1 MKLLVLVLLSISRL
15 NESFSWL
22 VSHQQCHRQG
32 LTKSALWSSFDDI
45 DFQEFDDE
53 DDDDF
58 LAYEELEARLGDW
71 DDRVARINTIH
82 LVGRVGNSPEP
93 RYFDDGK
100 VVVNLSLACRR
111 KYHYA
116 ERAVMG
122 IKSGEEETDWYG
134 LGKDSS
140 EVLFCAPRQNLEQ
153 VPVLNLCLVFFCF
166 D

>member
-1 MKLLVLVLLSISRL
+1 MKSDNRAIKIILSVLLILLRM
-15 NESFSWL
+15 NESLCWV
-22 VSHQQCHRQG
+22 VSNGQCHRHAF
-32 LTKSALWSSFDDI
+32 TKSSLWSSFDDT
-45 DFQEFDDE
+45 DFQDFDDE
-53 DDDDF
+53 DVFTDDDF
-58 LAYEELEARLGDW
+58 IDYEELEARLGDW

-116 ERAVMG
+116 ERAALG

-134 LGKDSS
+134 LGKD
-140 EVLFCAPRQNLEQ
+140 
-153 VPVLNLCLVFFCF
+153 
-166 D
+166 

>member
-1 MKLLVLVLLSISRL
+1 MVLLLSSI

-22 VSHQQCHRQG
+22 SSHQQCHRCGSRKFQ
-32 LTKSALWSSFDDI
+32 LLSSFGDI
-45 DFQEFDDE
+45 DFQGFDDE
-53 DDDDF
+53 DLFTDEDF
-58 LAYEELEARLGDW
+58 LAYEEIDSRLGDW

-116 ERAVMG
+116 ERAAKG

-134 LGKDSS
+134 LGKNVT
-140 EVLFCAPRQNLEQ
+140 ETG
-153 VPVLNLCLVFFCF
+153 LCSLRGVQLVFKRICSNLSSLI
-166 D
+166 DST